1 MPSDTGQLDLRVI
14 LLGRTGLDGA
24 LRLDPTLELVRTRTA
39 LEAIGEV
46 SHLMD
51 PSGPTRAVVVVAS
64 RVDGLLDEAR
74 TDEVRVG
81 EFVSALRLAQ
91 PGVVVLGIKNGKP
104 VPGVFDGAVL
114 ADAPPESLRKAVRW
128 RPGTREVS
136 GAVEPITTSAAA
148 AVPEPKPAKMQ
159 PGPAP
164 RWDEDALV
172 NAMLSA
178 PTPAEVKPPAPP
190 RGAAPTPAARPAE
203 ARLPARESGADMAL
217 VLAMLRGQDVL
228 PVAVTALRER
238 LSDASL
244 EFLPPAEGLAPDAR
258 CAPVA
263 WEGVCYGHL
272 RSSRISPD
280 ALGPWARWLGSWLR
294 LRDQHSQLREAAFTD
309 PLTGAW
315 NRRYFQ
321 RFLTTAL
328 DQAREGRYPVTL
340 LLFDIDD
347 FKKYNDL
354 YGHDAGDEI
363 LRETVHLL
371 RSVIR
376 PTDRVCRVGGDE
388 FVVVFHDPP
397 RQEGSRHPADVFAIA
412 QRFQQ
417 QILRHRFPKLLETTP
432 GTLTISGGLTT
443 FPWDGATP
451 EDLLRRAD
459 QLAMQSKRAGKNA
472 ITMGPGAMRLIEE

>member
-1 MPSDTGQLDLRVI
+1 MPSEMGQLDLRVI

-24 LRLDPTLELVRTRTA
+24 LRLDPTLELVRTKTP

-46 SHLMD
+46 AHPLE
-51 PSGPTRAVVVVAS
+51 SGPTRSVVVVAS
-64 RVDGLLDEAR
+64 RVEGLLEENRKDDA
-74 TDEVRVG
+74 RVG

-91 PGVVVLGIKNGKP
+91 PGVVVLGVKNGAA
-104 VPGVFDGAVL
+104 VPGVFDGAL
-114 ADAPPESLRKAVRW
+114 HADAAPDVLRKAVRW
-128 RPGTREVS
+128 RPGTRDAS
-136 GAVEPITTSAAA
+136 GAVEPISTAPQAAPA
-148 AVPEPKPAKMQ
+148 APARPTKND
-159 PGPAP
+159 ATER
-164 RWDEDALV
+164 RWDEDSLV
-172 NAMLSA
+172 SAMLA
-178 PTPAEVKPPAPP
+178 AAGPAEVKTPV
-190 RGAAPTPAARPAE
+190 APTPRTPGPAE
-203 ARLPARESGADMAL
+203 ARSAARDTGTDLPL
-217 VLAMLRGQDVL
+217 VAAMLRGQDVL
-228 PVAVTALRER
+228 PAAVTTMRER
-238 LSDASL
+238 LGDGSL
-244 EFLPPAEGLAPDAR
+244 EFLAPAEGLAPDAR
-258 CAPVA
+258 CTPVA

-272 RSSRISPD
+272 RSARLSGE
-280 ALGPWARWLGSWLR
+280 ALGPWARWLGAWLR

-321 RFLTTAL
+321 RFLVSAI
-328 DQAREGRYPVTL
+328 DQAREGRYPVTI

-354 YGHDAGDEI
+354 YGHDAGDDI

-388 FVVVFHDPP
+388 FVVVFHEPP

-417 QILRHRFPKLLETTP
+417 QILKHKFPKLLETTP
-432 GTLTISGGLTT
+432 GTLTISGGLAT
-443 FPWDGATP
+443 FPWDGASP
-451 EDLLRRAD
+451 EELLRRAD